1 MAWNVEVT
9 DEFQTW
15 FTGLTSGEQ
24 IEVARKIKLLEE
36 KGPELGRPNADT
48 IQGSNIPN
56 LKELIIQYGGDP
68 YRVLFVFDPRRT
80 AILLMGGEKTGKGK
94 AWYKTAVPQAEK
106 IYEQYLK
113 EIKDEGLI

>member
-1 MAWNVEVT
+1 MEAT
-9 DEFQTW
+9 DEFQVW
-15 FTGLTSGEQ
+15 FSQDLTDAER
-24 IEVARKIKLLEE
+24 IEVARKIELLEE
-36 KGPELGRPNADT
+36 KGPALGRPHADT
-48 IQGSNIPN
+48 IQGSKIAN

-80 AILLMGGEKTGKGK
+80 AILLMGGEKTGKGNT
-94 AWYKTAVPQAEK
+94 WYKTAIPQAEK